1 MSPRGIRL
9 DQLLVER
16 GYFPTRNRARAAI
29 LAGRVRVNGQVVD
42 KAGAAVSPD
51 ARIEVAGDPIPYVS
65 RGGLKLEHALRAFDL
80 EAAVAGVVAA
90 DIGASTGGFTD
101 CLLQH
106 GARRVYAIDVGYG
119 QLAWRL
125 RQDPRVVVMER
136 VNARYLSPGVLP
148 EAVELVTVDVS
159 FISLRL
165 ILPAVRGILVPGGG
179 VIALV
184 KPQFEAGPG
193 DVGKG
198 GIVRDP
204 AVHRRV
210 LAEVAAAAD
219 QLGFT
224 LLGLAASPIL
234 GADGNREFLAL
245 WRAPAGS
252 NEAPQAVIPPD
263 GPAAAAG
270 GKGAGPAPRGPGSA
284 LVGALAGRGE
294 LAGEARR
301 RRIGELAP

>member
-1 MSPRGIRL
+1 MSPKGTRGIRL

-16 GYFPTRNRARAAI
+16 GFFATRSRARAAI
-29 LAGRVRVNGQVVD
+29 LAGQVRVDGRVVD
-42 KAGAAVSPD
+42 KAGATVPPD
-51 ARIEVAGDPIPYVS
+51 AAIAVAADPIPYVS
-65 RGGLKLEHALRAFDL
+65 RGGVKLEHALRAFDL
-80 EAAVAGVVAA
+80 VKAVEGVVAA

-136 VNARYLSPGVLP
+136 VNARHLAPADLP
-148 EAVELVTVDVS
+148 EPVQLVTIDVS

-165 ILPAVRGILVPGGG
+165 ILPAARGILVPGGG
-179 VIALV
+179 VIALI
-184 KPQFEAGPG
+184 KPQFEAGPA

-210 LAEVAAAAD
+210 LEEVTAAAEA
-219 QLGFT
+219 LGFG
-224 LLGLAASPIL
+224 LLGLTASPIR

-245 WRAPAGS
+245 WRGPGTPAG
-252 NEAPQAVIPPD
+252 ATLAAV
-263 GPAAAAG
+263 
-270 GKGAGPAPRGPGSA
+270 
-284 LVGALAGRGE
+284 LAGRPL
-294 LAGEARR
+294 LAGDPRR
-301 RRIGELAP
+301 QCIDALTGRSASTP